1 MYRDE
6 GAAMVDFD
14 WSTFREFVN
23 EFRDES
29 DRAAVLLG
37 AAKLDQ
43 ILFQLLQRRLLPS
56 TTGRDS
62 LLDGDS
68 ALGTFSA
75 RINACHRLGLIDG
88 EYARALHLIRRIRNV
103 FAHEVSGCSIRT
115 GGHRDRV
122 RDLEAPFRPYPQYA
136 IFRKHFFE
144 GLEGPEYTF
153 RAVLALIVG
162 RLEIALE
169 RVIPISESSTEP
181 APMISRTWREALKQI
196 ERDESER

>member
-1 MYRDE
+1 MYRDKDT
-6 GAAMVDFD
+6 AKANVD
-14 WSTFREFVN
+14 WTTFREFVD

-88 EYARALHLIRRIRNV
+88 EYARALHLIRRIRNA
-103 FAHEVSGCSIRT
+103 FAHEVSGCSIRS
-115 GGHRDRV
+115 GGHRDRI
-122 RDLEAPFRPYPQYA
+122 RDLEAPFKPYPQYA
-136 IFRKHFFE
+136 NFRKQFFE

-153 RAVLALIVG
+153 RAVLAVIVG
-162 RLEIALE
+162 RLEVAVE
-169 RVIPISESSTEP
+169 GVIPISESSTEP
-181 APMISRTWREALKQI
+181 APMIGRTWREALEQI
-196 ERDESER
+196 ESDESER